1 MVKKEK
7 QNAELFD
14 LCKKA
19 AAMKQIEIASFAKDC
34 KKTVGGKITKKW
46 EQMGIR
52 IFGYAVLP
60 ILRLFFFTILLFISV
75 FRFYVV

>member
-1 MVKKEK
+1 MVTKEK

-34 KKTVGGKITKKW
+34 KKLLEEKLQRSESKSA
-46 EQMGIR
+46 
-52 IFGYAVLP
+52 FGFLVTQFC
-60 ILRLFFFTILLFISV
+60 LF
-75 FRFYVV
+75 